1 LCWENFGI
9 KWAYC
14 TYMASYTRVAINIVG
29 GFSNPFLLFRSSRDM
44 GVRIAHIFVGKTQAK
59 PSSDS

>member
-1 LCWENFGI
+1 
-9 KWAYC
+9 
-14 TYMASYTRVAINIVG
+14 MASYTRVAINIVG

-44 GVRIAHIFVGKTQAK
+44 GLRIAHIFVGKTQAK